1 MPPESTPTEPT
12 VATSK
17 VWGVLKDV
25 ATLLVVPAFIWIIK
39 LEVGNAQRDLKIEE
53 LNSDLSDLRA
63 DFKEAQTIN
72 KTVQEQAL
80 KLAVLEG
87 KLDTANGRLVEI
99 QTLLRPHP

>member
-1 MPPESTPTEPT
+1 MPDPEPT
-12 VATSK
+12 ISTSK
-17 VWGVLKDV
+17 AWGILKDM
-25 ATLLVVPAFIWIIK
+25 ATVLVIPACLWIIK
-39 LEVGNAQRDLKIEE
+39 LEVSNAERDLKIAEA
-53 LNSDLSDLRA
+53 NRDLSDLEA

-99 QTLLRPHP
+99 QSLLRPR